1 MRRNYKKA
9 GDQILQESLVLF
21 SYTYN
26 LYDPLIHD
34 TTPGCKAAPPPR
46 REAARWTADVTRP
59 PRHSLAPT
67 GPLNPVSR
75 PPRTLRRYMAVP
87 SSKSLKCSDQT
98 RKNQLYP
105 NDKHCAA
112 MRNATA
118 SPPLPQNECCPRFRP
133 PGFRFTGTT
142 NQNSSSREEPK
153 REKAAGHC
161 PKCQQLDGPI
171 TRRKATES
179 PTQPPRLNNAIAS
192 NYPPKTTAAQ
202 DSGPH
207 GLLPTKASNQN
218 RPP

>member
-1 MRRNYKKA
+1 MSP
-9 GDQILQESLVLF
+9 GLLV
-21 SYTYN
+21 T
-26 LYDPLIHD
+26 PLH
-34 TTPGCKAAPPPR
+34 
-46 REAARWTADVTRP
+46 
-59 PRHSLAPT
+59 
-67 GPLNPVSR
+67 PLNPVSR

-105 NDKHCAA
+105 SDKHCAA

-118 SPPLPQNECCPRFRP
+118 SPPPPQNECCPRFRP

-142 NQNSSSREEPK
+142 NQNSSSRAEPK
-153 REKAAGHC
+153 REKAAGHS
-161 PKCQQLDGPI
+161 PKCQQLEGPI

-207 GLLPTKASNQN
+207 GFLPTKASNQN

>member
-1 MRRNYKKA
+1 
-9 GDQILQESLVLF
+9 
-21 SYTYN
+21 
-26 LYDPLIHD
+26 
-34 TTPGCKAAPPPR
+34 
-46 REAARWTADVTRP
+46 
-59 PRHSLAPT
+59 
-67 GPLNPVSR
+67 
-75 PPRTLRRYMAVP
+75 MAVP

-118 SPPLPQNECCPRFRP
+118 SPPPPQNECCPRFRP

-142 NQNSSSREEPK
+142 NQNSSSRAEPK
-153 REKAAGHC
+153 REKAAGHS
-161 PKCQQLDGPI
+161 PKCQQLEGPI

-218 RPP
+218 RPPWAEQNGEKANGHSSKRQHSEGPITRGKVAERNRTRVL